1 MFLSPVVFGLLARL
15 TDFDLVAVVFLEL
28 VAFLDSGLAVGIL
41 VFFEEIVLVFFV
53 AGFFFAVIDNSLII
67 KFYLDNE
74 KTINLKLV
82 SFDKKSPLITIDEI
96 NNRTDIEKF
105 VNKKIFLKK
114 EQLSPVKG
122 NEYYFHDLEG
132 LEVFDNKDQRVGEV
146 ASVVNFGAGDLL
158 EIYFIK
164 SKKKEFFRFTEQNF
178 PLVNIKEKKITIVI
192 SLMQQTVS
200 WALII

>member
-1 MFLSPVVFGLLARL
+1 MTPFEKRFIQVGVIGRPKGTKGLLRFHSYL
-15 TDFDLVAVVFLEL
+15 NDDRDVNQFK
-28 VAFLDSGLAVGIL
+28 
-41 VFFEEIVLVFFV
+41 
-53 AGFFFAVIDNSLII
+53 

-74 KTINLKLV
+74 KTVNLKLV

-164 SKKKEFFRFTEQNF
+164 SKKKEFFRFSEQNF
-178 PLVNIKEKKITIVI
+178 PFVNIKEKKI
-192 SLMQQTVS
+192 
-200 WALII
+200 IIKN

>member
-1 MFLSPVVFGLLARL
+1 MTPFEKHFIQVGVIGRPKGTKGLLRFHSYL
-15 TDFDLVAVVFLEL
+15 NDDRDVNQFK
-28 VAFLDSGLAVGIL
+28 
-41 VFFEEIVLVFFV
+41 
-53 AGFFFAVIDNSLII
+53 

-178 PLVNIKEKKITIVI
+178 PSVNIKEKKI
-192 SLMQQTVS
+192 
-200 WALII
+200 IIKN

>member
-1 MFLSPVVFGLLARL
+1 MTPFEKHFIQVGVIGRPKGTKGLLRFHSYL
-15 TDFDLVAVVFLEL
+15 NDDRDVNQFK
-28 VAFLDSGLAVGIL
+28 
-41 VFFEEIVLVFFV
+41 
-53 AGFFFAVIDNSLII
+53 

-82 SFDKKSPLITIDEI
+82 SFDKKSPLITIDEK

-178 PLVNIKEKKITIVI
+178 PFVKINVKIQYPYFISRSFSWNFTTWLVRQSSVKK
-192 SLMQQTVS
+192 SFRNQYYQHKRLQ
-200 WALII
+200 